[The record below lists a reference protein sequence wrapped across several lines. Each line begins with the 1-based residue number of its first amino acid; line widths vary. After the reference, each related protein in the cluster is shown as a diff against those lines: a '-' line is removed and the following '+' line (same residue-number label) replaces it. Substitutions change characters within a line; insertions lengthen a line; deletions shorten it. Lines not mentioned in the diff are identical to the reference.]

1 LPPFAGLLG
10 KVMIF
15 MSLAAGYGASGQ
27 SLLLW
32 LLVAG
37 GVNTVISLYYYIRV
51 IKVMVIDPESEDR
64 VPHTFSMASLQ
75 GAYVVM
81 VTLPLIGIFIGWD
94 YFYPIFEAATR
105 SLFT

>member
-1 LPPFAGLLG
+1 
-10 KVMIF
+10 
-15 MSLAAGYGASGQ
+15 
-27 SLLLW
+27 
-32 LLVAG
+32 
-37 GVNTVISLYYYIRV
+37 
-51 IKVMVIDPESEDR
+51 
-64 VPHTFSMASLQ
+64 LQ